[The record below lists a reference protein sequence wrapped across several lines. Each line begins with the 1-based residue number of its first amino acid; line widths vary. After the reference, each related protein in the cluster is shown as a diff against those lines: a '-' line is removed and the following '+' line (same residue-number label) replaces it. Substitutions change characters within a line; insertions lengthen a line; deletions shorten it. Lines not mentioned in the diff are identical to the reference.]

1 MTWQGWLVVIG
12 FAAFLLW
19 SRLRYLRRY
28 PAKACPRCSGA
39 GRLKSTSLFGR
50 VVSGVC
56 PRCNGSPWSPR
67 IGGG

>member
-1 MTWQGWLVVIG
+1 MTWQGWLEVIG
-12 FAAFLLW
+12 IAAFLLLR
-19 SRLRYLRRY
+19 RLRHLRRY
-28 PAKACPRCSGA
+28 STKACRRCHGA

-56 PRCNGSPWSPR
+56 PRCNGSPWSAR